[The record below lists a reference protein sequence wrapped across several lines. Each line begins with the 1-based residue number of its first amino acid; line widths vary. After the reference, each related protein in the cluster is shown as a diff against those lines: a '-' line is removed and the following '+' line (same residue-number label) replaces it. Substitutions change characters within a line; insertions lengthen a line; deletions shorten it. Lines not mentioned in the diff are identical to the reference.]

1 MKKSILIFAFAMM
14 QTLVFGQKNFLDQP
28 YIETSAKED
37 TLITPDR
44 IYLSI
49 TISEAD
55 SKNKKSVET
64 QEKEMEKSLK
74 SLNINTEKDLVLLD
88 LTSNFRNYFLKGQN
102 ILKSKRY
109 ELLVSDAM
117 MAGKVLIA
125 LENLGISNANIDRTE
140 YSKSEELILE
150 LKSKAVAKT
159 KKIAEKLAKPLGQKV
174 GKAVHISEFGQNGYN
189 NQLQGKASGI
199 RIRGIASNPAIYGNS
214 VSETP
219 MFVDFKKLEISAEVS
234 VRYILE

>member
-1 MKKSILIFAFAMM
+1 MKKSILIFAFAMV

-28 YIETSAKED
+28 YIETSAKVD
-37 TLITPDR
+37 TLITPDK

-49 TISEAD
+49 TINEAD

-64 QEKEMEKSLK
+64 QEKEMEKALK

-88 LTSNFRNYFLKGQN
+88 LASNFRNYLFKGQS

-109 ELLVSDAM
+109 ELLVSDAVT
-117 MAGKVLIA
+117 AGKVLIA

-140 YSKSEELILE
+140 YSKSEELLLE

-159 KKIAEKLAKPLGQKV
+159 KKIAEKLAKALGQKV
-174 GKAVHISEFGQNGYN
+174 GKAVHIRDDFDQ
-189 NQLQGKASGI
+189 SG
-199 RIRGIASNPAIYGNS
+199 RIVRNSMTVSAKVRGLSISPEPIDI
-214 VSETP
+214 EI
-219 MFVDFKKLEISAEVS
+219 KKIQFEAEVS
-234 VRYILE
+234 VKYILE

>member
-14 QTLVFGQKNFLDQP
+14 QMLVFGQKNFLDQP
-28 YIETSAKED
+28 YLETSAKVD

-49 TISEAD
+49 SINEAD

-64 QEKEMEKSLK
+64 QEKEMEKALK

-88 LTSNFRNYFLKGQN
+88 LASNFRNYFLKGQN
-102 ILKSKRY
+102 VLKTKRY

-117 MAGKVLIA
+117 TAGKVLIA
-125 LENLGISNANIDRTE
+125 LEDLGISNANIDRTE

-174 GKAVHISEFGQNGYN
+174 CKAIHISDTNHEHYSDDEQVLFMAYPEPV
-189 NQLQGKASGI
+189 KAPKVDTPPLPI
-199 RIRGIASNPAIYGNS
+199 NIEIKKIKF
-214 VSETP
+214 ETN
-219 MFVDFKKLEISAEVS
+219 VS
-234 VRYILE
+234 VKYILE